1 MAMGRGGAG
10 RGISFIAG
18 MTRLLVLLNVG
29 RGLMMCEAQ
38 GVAAVGSIQRTQMHQ
53 VLAALNTPSVNSGVG
68 ISTTAG
74 PISQPLTT
82 TQLFMTSQSGT
93 FSAMLIRQQT
103 NAAVGGLGADFC
115 YVDVINTVARQS
127 VWESPC
133 EPITTTNPC
142 IVLLSDNGLE
152 IMDGNNKD
160 VWNNGASNNY
170 QSLVLLENGA
180 LQLVDKKG
188 QTVWSSTD
196 HARVNQNCGT
206 VLQPGSSPFINPPF
220 ASPLQAQL
228 PNGQPVFS
236 QPFTTAN
243 PIVGSAPPQII
254 HPYYLAAAGCLIA
267 IFFLP

>member
-1 MAMGRGGAG
+1 
-10 RGISFIAG
+10 
-18 MTRLLVLLNVG
+18 
-29 RGLMMCEAQ
+29 
-38 GVAAVGSIQRTQMHQ
+38 
-53 VLAALNTPSVNSGVG
+53 
-68 ISTTAG
+68 
-74 PISQPLTT
+74 
-82 TQLFMTSQSGT
+82 MTSQSGT

-103 NAAVGGLGADFC
+103 NAAVGGLGTDFC

-196 HARVNQNCGT
+196 HPRVNQNCGT

-228 PNGQPVFS
+228 PNGQPVFT

-243 PIVGSAPPQII
+243 PIVGSAPPQIMRMSSCKLRALMTCELLESKSL
-254 HPYYLAAAGCLIA
+254 YLNSCTQRCQLAIIGCIIRIYKFDNYA
-267 IFFLP
+267 